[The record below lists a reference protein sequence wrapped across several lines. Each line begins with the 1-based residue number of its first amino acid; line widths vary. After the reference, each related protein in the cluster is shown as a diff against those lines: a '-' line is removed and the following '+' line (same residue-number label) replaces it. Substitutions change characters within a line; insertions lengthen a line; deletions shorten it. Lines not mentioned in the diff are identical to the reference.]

1 MKHPPQPLDWFREV
15 FCYSPKSNTHSKGI
29 LKPTKNIPNNALKA
43 IPKMSAAIL
52 SELVYSLPEQLP
64 YKANSFV
71 G

>member
-1 MKHPPQPLDWFREV
+1 M
-15 FCYSPKSNTHSKGI
+15 
-29 LKPTKNIPNNALKA
+29 KPTKNIPNNALKA